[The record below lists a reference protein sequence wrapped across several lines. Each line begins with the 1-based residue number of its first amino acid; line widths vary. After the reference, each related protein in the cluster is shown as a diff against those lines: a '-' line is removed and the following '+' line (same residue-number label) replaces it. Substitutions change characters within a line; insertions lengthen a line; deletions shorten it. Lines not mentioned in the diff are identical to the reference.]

1 MVVRMALSAPYPTAS
16 LALSATCDKP
26 PDGDREQ
33 RRAYN
38 VKPCG
43 AARFTNLVEPSTRGW
58 RWLLATERL
67 AVAGPRAWMVWL
79 RTILGAVA
87 ANLVLRAAALAV
99 FDIPPEFEPL
109 AVAGPTVFLTVV
121 GVGAGLGVVLV
132 VDKRSESPVPL
143 FRRIVLVALLLSF
156 VPDLWMLT
164 DGGSAAFP
172 GATVPAVATLMAQH
186 VAAAAVVLWSVTNPI
201 ARTPA

>member
-1 MVVRMALSAPYPTAS
+1 M
-16 LALSATCDKP
+16 
-26 PDGDREQ
+26 
-33 RRAYN
+33 
-38 VKPCG
+38 G
-43 AARFTNLVEPSTRGW
+43 A
-58 RWLLATERL
+58 ERL
-67 AVAGPRAWMVWL
+67 AVTGSRAWVVWL

-121 GVGAGLGVVLV
+121 GVGAGLGVALV
-132 VDKRSESPVPL
+132 ADKRSENPVPL
-143 FRRIVLVALLLSF
+143 FRRIVLVALLLSL

-172 GATVPAVATLMAQH
+172 GATVPAVVTLMAQH

-201 ARTPA
+201 AGTPA